1 MTSLIAERV
10 LPIVFVA
17 GVLFAVLYA
26 ILIAVIVVRGLR
38 RYLKES
44 K

>member
-10 LPIVFVA
+10 LSIVFVA
-17 GVLFAVLYA
+17 GVLFAMLYA
-26 ILIAVIVVRGLR
+26 ILIGIIVFRGLR